1 MRFRLSLAS
10 LSCFIVSRRITSLVY
25 TLCLYLYIAWYRG
38 PNDQDSLLLTTGLI
52 PLKVVG
58 ACSIHLK
65 WYLQTTQMAKAGVS
79 PVNLF
84 YIVYL
89 F

>member
-1 MRFRLSLAS
+1 MRFRLSLLS

-25 TLCLYLYIAWYRG
+25 TLCLYLYISWHRG
-38 PNDQDSLLLTTGLI
+38 PSDQDRPNTTEG
-52 PLKVVG
+52 
-58 ACSIHLK
+58 CR
-65 WYLQTTQMAKAGVS
+65 YLQYSPQVVFTDTTQMAKAGVS